1 MHEPSVSSRAAVEA
15 DQLDRLRAL
24 VRSLLASND
33 FYRPRLQA
41 AGLTDRNAITLEVFR
56 RLPFTHKRELVDD
69 QQIHTPFG
77 SNLTEPLDS
86 YTRFHQTSGTT
97 GFPMRWLDTPES
109 WSHLLDN
116 WQRVYEAAGVTPAD
130 RVFFAFSFGP
140 FLGFWTAHDAA
151 ARMDCLCIP
160 GGGLSSAARL
170 RLIFDNAATVLCCTP
185 TYAMRLAEV
194 ADELDMDLAESNI
207 RRIIVAGEPGG
218 SLPATRDR
226 IEASWL
232 GATVV
237 DHHGMTEVGPVTYEH
252 PNRRAALAV
261 IESAFIAEFIDP
273 QTGEIVSAADVD
285 NSGAEL
291 VLTTLGRT
299 ASPLLRY
306 RTGDIVKPIFVN
318 DTGEPD
324 ADGQLCFEGG
334 ILARADDM
342 LIVRGVNVFPSA
354 IDQIVRTDSRVVEYR
369 VTVDEADA
377 MANLSIEIESDA
389 PGVAASLEAAL
400 RDSLSLRIPVTA
412 VDLGSL
418 PRFEMKAKRWIKR
431 EAN

>member
-1 MHEPSVSSRAAVEA
+1 MHDSAVTSRASVEA
-15 DQLDRLRAL
+15 DQLDRLRAI
-24 VRSLLASND
+24 VRMLLKTND
-33 FYRPRLQA
+33 FYRPRLND
-41 AGLTDRNAITLEVFR
+41 AGLTDPDTLTLESFR
-56 RLPFTHKRELVDD
+56 RLPFTHKNELVDD
-69 QQIHTPFG
+69 QRKYPPYGT
-77 SNLTEPLDS
+77 NLTEPLER

-97 GFPMRWLDTPES
+97 GAPMRWLDTPES

-116 WQRVYEAAGVTPAD
+116 WQRVYEAAGATAAD

-151 ARMDCLCIP
+151 ARMGCLCIP

-170 RLIFDNAATVLCCTP
+170 RLILDNAATVLCCTP
-185 TYAMRLAEV
+185 TYALRLAEV
-194 ADELDMDLAESNI
+194 ARELNIDLAESRV

-226 IEASWL
+226 IETSWP
-232 GATVV
+232 GAKVV

-252 PNRRAALAV
+252 PRRRAALAV
-261 IESAFIAEFIDP
+261 IESAFLAEFIDP
-273 QTGEIVSAADVD
+273 QTGEPIDPA
-285 NSGAEL
+285 SGNAEGEL

-306 RTGDIVKPIFVN
+306 RTGDIVRPIFVN
-318 DTGEPD
+318 PSGEIDP
-324 ADGQLCFEGG
+324 DGQLCFEGG

-354 IDQIVRTDSRVVEYR
+354 IDQIVRADARVVEYR

-377 MANLSIEIESDA
+377 MANLSIEIEADT
-389 PGVAASLEAAL
+389 PGVAASLEATL
-400 RDSLSLRIPVTA
+400 RDALSLRIPVTA
-412 VDLGSL
+412 VEPDSL
-418 PRFEMKAKRWIKR
+418 PRFEMKAKRWIR
-431 EAN
+431 PQAD